1 MGGRFNYIV
10 YTNGRPTTAWRDPF
24 ARNRRP
30 EGRRGMSGTG
40 EHFDNNPNEKR
51 GLGIP
56 VMADR
61 ALQALGKQALEPE
74 WEAVFEANSYGFRPG
89 RSAHWTRRRSDS

>member
-1 MGGRFNYIV
+1 
-10 YTNGRPTTAWRDPF
+10 
-24 ARNRRP
+24 
-30 EGRRGMSGTG
+30 MSGTG

-74 WEAVFEANSYGFRPG
+74 WEAVFEANSYGF
-89 RSAHWTRRRSDS
+89 

>member
-40 EHFDNNPNEKR
+40 EHFDNGLEGASR
-51 GLGIP
+51 GLLCDSET
-56 VMADR
+56 V
-61 ALQALGKQALEPE
+61 
-74 WEAVFEANSYGFRPG
+74 VSYQ
-89 RSAHWTRRRSDS
+89 